1 MILLLQVHLSR
12 EEGLLAIIRL
22 FHGETDGVSS
32 AGEQKKQSTSNIA
45 CHLCVDKHSA
55 FRESLLLKGIP
66 DLSLPS
72 QFPLLSLTRNQ
83 GCIRVHA
90 LLRLLVAF
98 HLPAVFAHL
107 EKVDGNWW
115 YPCCY
120 EIENELDFVTV
131 GTVEWLFAMCMLDN
145 EAR

>member
-12 EEGLLAIIRL
+12 EEGLLATLRL
-22 FHGETDGVSS
+22 FHGANDRTSS
-32 AGEQKKQSTSNIA
+32 AEEQTKQGTFNIPSDSQ
-45 CHLCVDKHSA
+45 LDKHPA

-72 QFPLLSLTRNQ
+72 QVPLLSLTRNQ

-131 GTVEWLFAMCMLDN
+131 GNVEWLFARCMT
-145 EAR
+145 